1 MLKNPS
7 GNIHQPHEKTL
18 KKPTPYGLKDV
29 EKSFSPTRWALKHPS
44 APRKE
49 SEETHPMRPNL
60 SRGWGRADR
69 GFGAQLEGGGGGG
82 LGMPFNQMKFL

>member
-1 MLKNPS
+1 MF
-7 GNIHQPHEKTL
+7 QPH
-18 KKPTPYGLKDV
+18 PMGLKDA
-29 EKSFSPTRWALKHPS
+29 EKSFRKHPS

-82 LGMPFNQMKFL
+82 LGMPFNQMKLL